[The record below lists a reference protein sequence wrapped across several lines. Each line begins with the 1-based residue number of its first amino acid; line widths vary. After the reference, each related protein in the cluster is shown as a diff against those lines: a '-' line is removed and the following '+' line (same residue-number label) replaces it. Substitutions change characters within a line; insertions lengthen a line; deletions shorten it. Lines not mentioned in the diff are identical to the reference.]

1 MKKRTAPRIIAGSLK
16 GLRLR
21 SIPGDQTRPI
31 TDRVKENL
39 FNIIGNDIID
49 SSFLDVFSGTG
60 SVGIEAYSRGAEFI
74 QFIEK
79 NKKSYSILSKN
90 LENIS
95 NQNAFNLINTNAFI
109 FLKSF
114 SFSRFDYIFIA
125 PPQYHRMWIKALNLV
140 DDNKSLLTDDG
151 WIIVQIDP
159 VEYESIHLLN
169 FIEFDQRKYGSTLL
183 IFYIPNIM

>member
-1 MKKRTAPRIIAGSLK
+1 MKKRTVPRVIAGSLK

-49 SSFLDVFSGTG
+49 SSFLDAFAGTG

-79 NKKSYSILSKN
+79 NKTSFSILYKN
-90 LENIS
+90 LEYIS
-95 NQNAFNLINTNAFI
+95 NQKYFCLINTDAFI
-109 FLKSF
+109 FLNNYS
-114 SFSRFDYIFIA
+114 SIRFDYIFIA
-125 PPQYHRMWIKALNLV
+125 PPQYHQMWK
-140 DDNKSLLTDDG
+140 KSLNIIDGNKDLLNDDG

-159 VEYESIHLLN
+159 VEYESIQLLS
-169 FIEFDQRKYGSTLL
+169 FREFDQRKYGSTLL
-183 IFYIPNIM
+183 IFYDSKD

>member
-16 GLRLR
+16 GFRLK

-49 SSFLDVFSGTG
+49 SSFLDAFAGTG

-79 NKKSYSILSKN
+79 DKKSFSILNKN
-90 LENIS
+90 LEYIS
-95 NQNAFNLINTNAFI
+95 NQNAFSFINTDAFI
-109 FLKSF
+109 FLNKF
-114 SFSRFDYIFIA
+114 SSRRFDYIFIA
-125 PPQYHRMWIKALNLV
+125 PPQYHRMWIKALKII
-140 DDNKSLLTDDG
+140 DDNKDLLNADG
-151 WIIVQIDP
+151 WIIIQIDP
-159 VEYESIHLLN
+159 VEYEPIQMLN
-169 FIEFDQRKYGSTLL
+169 FYEFEQRKYGSTLL
-183 IFYIPNIM
+183 VFFIPNTI

>member
-1 MKKRTAPRIIAGSLK
+1 MKKRTTPRIIAGSLK
-16 GLRLR
+16 GLRLE
-21 SIPGDQTRPI
+21 SIPGDKTRPI

-49 SSFLDVFSGTG
+49 SSFLDAFAGTG

-79 NKKSYSILSKN
+79 NQKSFSILGKN
-90 LENIS
+90 LEYIS
-95 NQNAFNLINTNAFI
+95 NQNAYNLINTDAFEFI
-109 FLKSF
+109 KSC
-114 SFSRFDYIFIA
+114 SFNRFDYVFIA
-125 PPQYHRMWIKALNLV
+125 PPQYHRMWIKALNII
-140 DDNKSLLTDDG
+140 DENKDLLHNDG

-159 VEYESIHLLN
+159 VEYESIKMVN

-183 IFYIPNIM
+183 IFFILDII

>member
-1 MKKRTAPRIIAGSLK
+1 MKKRTVPRVIAGTLK

-49 SSFLDVFSGTG
+49 SSFLDAFAGTG

-79 NKKSYSILSKN
+79 NKKSCSILKEN
-90 LENIS
+90 LEYIS
-95 NQNAFNLINTNAFI
+95 NYNSFSLINTDAFI
-109 FLKSF
+109 FLKDF
-114 SFSRFDYIFIA
+114 STRRFDYIFIA
-125 PPQYHRMWIKALNLV
+125 PPQYHQMWM
-140 DDNKSLLTDDG
+140 KSLYIIDNNKDLLNDDG

-159 VEYESIHLLN
+159 VEYELIQLLN

-183 IFYIPNIM
+183 IFYSSIS

>member
-1 MKKRTAPRIIAGSLK
+1 MKKRTVPRVIAGSLK

-39 FNIIGNDIID
+39 FNIIGKDIID
-49 SSFLDVFSGTG
+49 SSFLDAFAGTG

-79 NKKSYSILSKN
+79 NKKSYSILYKN
-90 LENIS
+90 LDYIS
-95 NQNAFNLINTNAFI
+95 NQNYFSLINTDAFI
-109 FLKSF
+109 FLKNYS
-114 SFSRFDYIFIA
+114 SSRFDYIFIA
-125 PPQYHRMWIKALNLV
+125 PPQYHQMWKKSLNII
-140 DDNKSLLTDDG
+140 DDNKDLLNDDG

-159 VEYESIHLLN
+159 MEYESIQLMN
-169 FIEFDQRKYGSTLL
+169 FREFDQRKYGSTVL
-183 IFYIPNIM
+183 IFYVSKD

>member
-1 MKKRTAPRIIAGSLK
+1 MKKRITPRIIAGSLK

-21 SIPGDQTRPI
+21 SIPGNKTRPI

-49 SSFLDVFSGTG
+49 SSFLDAFGGIG
-60 SVGIEAYSRGAEFI
+60 SVGIEAYSRGAKFI

-79 NKKSYSILSKN
+79 NKKPYSTLKKN
-90 LENIS
+90 LEYIS
-95 NQNAFNLINTNAFI
+95 NHNAFSLINTDAFT
-109 FLKSF
+109 FLRNF
-114 SFSRFDYIFIA
+114 TSRRFEYIFIA
-125 PPQYHRMWIKALNLV
+125 PPQYHRMWIRSLNLI
-140 DDNKSLLTDDG
+140 DGNKDILNDDG

-159 VEYESIHLLN
+159 VEYESIKLLN

-183 IFYIPNIM
+183 VFFYSATI